1 MVQAM
6 TKSELIEELVDRKSS
21 DLDRATDRNIADG
34 VSVIIAEMSKAL
46 VDGNRIEIRG
56 FGSFGLKYRDKRVG
70 RNPQD
75 GSPVAVKARYTV
87 FFKAGKGLRE
97 RVDDFER

>member
-1 MVQAM
+1 MIGR
-6 TKSELIEELVDRKSS
+6 S
-21 DLDRATDRNIADG
+21 DRNIADG

-46 VDGNRIEIRG
+46 VEGNRIEIRG

-70 RNPQD
+70 RKSSGRFAGCRE
-75 GSPVAVKARYTV
+75 GSIYRL
-87 FFKAGKGLRE
+87 FKAGKGLRE

>member
-46 VDGNRIEIRG
+46 VEGNRIEIRG
-56 FGSFGLKYRDKRVG
+56 FGSFGLKYRDKR
-70 RNPQD
+70 RCAAAHLPD
-75 GSPVAVKARYTV
+75 
-87 FFKAGKGLRE
+87 
-97 RVDDFER
+97 